1 MFLFGNE
8 KKLVLLLQE
17 CFAHCGVRV
26 VLFYEEKLPKVT
38 PQKEEWLVR
47 GYCFSANC
55 NARRL
60 WAPHVGLC
68 LSFFLL
74 PNSADFPP
82 SPERLTFLIKAI
94 VQSGSFDRF
103 DLWRVKTEV
112 GAYRTAFYKK
122 YQSCIATAFWCRAS
136 RPGEAYLPRKSCSA
150 KW

>member
-1 MFLFGNE
+1 MLLFGNE

-47 GYCFSANC
+47 GYCCFANC

-82 SPERLTFLIKAI
+82 SPERLTSHIKAVVQILTMSCKKPFECSYFQFREQSNSI
-94 VQSGSFDRF
+94 VA
-103 DLWRVKTEV
+103 ENEN
-112 GAYRTAFYKK
+112 YRLAVF
-122 YQSCIATAFWCRAS
+122 
-136 RPGEAYLPRKSCSA
+136 
-150 KW
+150 